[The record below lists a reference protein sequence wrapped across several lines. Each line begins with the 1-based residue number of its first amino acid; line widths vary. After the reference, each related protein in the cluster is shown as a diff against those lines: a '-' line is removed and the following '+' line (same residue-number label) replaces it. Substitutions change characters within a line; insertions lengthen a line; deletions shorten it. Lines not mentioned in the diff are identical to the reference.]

1 MGWPGPLLIH
11 LGVLGGS
18 GGFYRSRGGSLP
30 LPRPYGR
37 PSRVALKVFGSPLPT
52 MGGSGGVIYIGPLGR
67 NCKRACDRPLA
78 IAPLE
83 LLGERARGTFNKN
96 RLWGLKPAGFWM
108 PLAPLPPSG
117 PRSVSLR
124 GYAPSS
130 A

>member
-18 GGFYRSRGGSLP
+18 GGFYRPRGGSLS

-52 MGGSGGVIYIGPLGR
+52 MGGSGGVIIIGPLGR

-78 IAPLE
+78 IAPVE
-83 LLGERARGTFNKN
+83 LLGELATKTGF
-96 RLWGLKPAGFWM
+96 GLKARWLLDAFGPVV
-108 PLAPLPPSG
+108 PPQVLGRWSM
-117 PRSVSLR
+117 
-124 GYAPSS
+124 
-130 A
+130 